1 MITFRGL
8 FVEVQCM
15 VCVGFV
21 SRSEEPRQG
30 RALAHGALHAHRA
43 RPDDQGLWPPPA
55 FTGRGS
61 PAEPQESQEKLWTLG
76 RRGRAGRHRQW
87 LRGTCAVAP
96 QRRLVANC
104 AGGSRPLQ
112 RLLANLAGGSWRPLR
127 RVLANCAGDS
137 QRLLAGPD
145 LVELA
150 VLAELAE

>member
-1 MITFRGL
+1 MI
-8 FVEVQCM
+8 M

-21 SRSEEPRQG
+21 SRSEEPRPR
-30 RALAHGALHAHRA
+30 RALAHDSLLARRA

-55 FTGRGS
+55 FSRGGS
-61 PAEPQESQEKLWTLG
+61 QAEPPESQERLGTLG
-76 RRGRAGRHRQW
+76 RGPAGCHRQR

-96 QRRLVANC
+96 QRRRLLANC

-112 RLLANLAGGSWRPLR
+112 RLLANLAGGSRRWLQ

-137 QRLLAGPD
+137 QRLLAGAD

-150 VLAELAE
+150 GLAELAE